1 MARPTALTDDALQ
14 HALEGLPQWQLDDGA
29 LVRIFRFPDF
39 PAAFAFMT
47 RCAFEA
53 ERLGHHPDW
62 TNVYD
67 RVHVRLSTHDVGA
80 ITALDLELAG
90 AMDRAA
96 GP

>member
-1 MARPTALTDDALQ
+1 MARPTALTDEALQ
-14 HALEGLPQWQLDDGA
+14 HALAALPQWQLDDGA
-29 LVRIFRFPDF
+29 LVRLFRFSDF
-39 PAAFAFMT
+39 PSAFAFMT

-80 ITALDLELAG
+80 ITSLDLELAA

-96 GP
+96 G